1 MQSLQYYC
9 FWTTWLTLATAEQE
23 AFRAEFTLG
32 LGPLSLRLSLNNP
45 LAYFAAY
52 RHNSFWLELFQT
64 RVQAIILLHK
74 NLFFRSIVRQGFNQ
88 SELSIASPVTRLI
101 YTSISGLQAH
111 STELT
116 KCGSFFRTD
125 RWNRGQAA
133 HFCLNSRFV
142 KGRQLYLISR
152 I

>member
-1 MQSLQYYC
+1 MQSFQYYC

-74 NLFFRSIVRQGFNQ
+74 NLFFRSIVRQGIKLLPEILQFRRREGNVWKARK
-88 SELSIASPVTRLI
+88 EVVVE
-101 YTSISGLQAH
+101 ISNIPYQDLNVQN
-111 STELT
+111 TI
-116 KCGSFFRTD
+116 CRYIGSQ
-125 RWNRGQAA
+125 N
-133 HFCLNSRFV
+133 HCLPSSHI
-142 KGRQLYLISR
+142 LWPIL
-152 I
+152 

>member
-1 MQSLQYYC
+1 MQSFQYYC

-64 RVQAIILLHK
+64 RVQAITLLHK
-74 NLFFRSIVRQGFNQ
+74 NLFSVVLSGKASIRVNYP
-88 SELSIASPVTRLI
+88 LPVPSLPLI
-101 YTSISGLQAH
+101 YTPFGGLQ
-111 STELT
+111 S
-116 KCGSFFRTD
+116 
-125 RWNRGQAA
+125 RGAG
-133 HFCLNSRFV
+133 F
-142 KGRQLYLISR
+142 GETGG
-152 I
+152 